1 MEYTREQLIEQKR
14 LQLKIIDLALGILVG
29 MLYGYAIDNILVG
42 VFIGFGVGLFKWV
55 NKIPFGCVYSYTCLL
70 VHNNF
75 YKIIFEINMSEKQKP
90 EIGSITW
97 CDLTGTKC
105 K

>member
-29 MLYGYAIDNILVG
+29 MLYGYAIDSILVG

-55 NKIPFGCVYSYTCLL
+55 NSIPFWGVFVLTLVYW
-70 VHNNF
+70 F
-75 YKIIFEINMSEKQKP
+75 IIIFIK
-90 EIGSITW
+90 
-97 CDLTGTKC
+97 
-105 K
+105 